1 MWYTAEILISES
13 NVKNNIDFIQ
23 SLTGE
28 DTRFSSVVKGNA
40 YGHGIEV
47 FVPIAQRCGVRH
59 FSVFSTNEAYR
70 VKKVALPE
78 TTIMIMGMVDNNA
91 LEWVIEEEIE
101 FYVFETDR
109 LEKARAAAQK
119 VGKPARIHIE
129 VETGMNRTGMSLALM
144 PQVFQ
149 YIKKHHQH
157 FEYIGLCTH
166 YAGAESYAN
175 YYRIQNQIKTFHQVA
190 EQGKERNITPEIYH
204 TACSAALLGFPETKM
219 DMARVGI
226 LQYGY
231 WPSKETLIRCLNE
244 TNDQRDPLRRAI
256 KWRSKIMSLKEV
268 PAGDFVGYGT
278 SYLTETDMT
287 IAAVPVGYAYGY
299 TRSLSNQ
306 GRVLIHGQRMSV
318 ISIVNMNMILVDV
331 TNLENVEKGDEVVLI
346 GGQGDLTISVDS
358 FGELSSQLNYELLTR
373 LPHNTP
379 RTVVS

>member
-70 VKKVALPE
+70 VKKVAQPD

-190 EQGKERNITPEIYH
+190 EQGKERNITPKIYH

-219 DMARVGI
+219 DLARVGI

-331 TNLENVEKGDEVVLI
+331 TNLENVKKGDEVVLI
-346 GGQGDLTISVDS
+346 GGQGDLTITVDS

>member
-1 MWYTAEILISES
+1 MWYTSEILLSES
-13 NVKNNIDFIQ
+13 NVKNNIDFIH
-23 SLTGE
+23 SITGE
-28 DTRFSSVVKGNA
+28 DTQFSSVVKGNA

-59 FSVFSTNEAYR
+59 FSVFSTHEAYR
-70 VKKVALPE
+70 VKKVAHPE
-78 TTIMIMGMVDNNA
+78 TTIMIMGMVDNDA

-109 LEKARAAAQK
+109 LEKAQAAAQK

-149 YIKKHHQH
+149 YLKKHHHQ
-157 FEYIGLCTH
+157 FEYKGLCTH

-175 YYRIQNQIKTFHQVA
+175 YYRVQNQIQTFKQVV
-190 EQGKERNITPEIYH
+190 EQGQERNITPELYH

-219 DMARVGI
+219 DLARVGI

-244 TNDQRDPLRRAI
+244 TPDQRDPLRRAI

-268 PAGDFVGYGT
+268 PKGDFVGYGT
-278 SYLTETDMT
+278 SFLAEADMT

-331 TNLENVEKGDEVVLI
+331 SVLENVKKGDEVVLI

-379 RTVVS
+379 RIVVS

>member
-1 MWYTAEILISES
+1 MWYTSEILISES

-23 SLTGE
+23 SITGE
-28 DTRFSSVVKGNA
+28 DTIFSSVVKGNA
-40 YGHGIEV
+40 YGHGIEM
-47 FVPIAQRCGVRH
+47 FVPLAQRCGVRH

-70 VKKVALPE
+70 VKKVALPD
-78 TTIMIMGMVDNNA
+78 TTIMIMGMVDNRA

-109 LEKARAAAQK
+109 LEKALAAAQK

-149 YIKKHHQH
+149 YLKQHHQH
-157 FEYIGLCTH
+157 FEYVGLCTH
-166 YAGAESYAN
+166 FAGAESYAN
-175 YYRIQNQIKTFHQVA
+175 YYRVQNQINTFHQVA
-190 EQGKERNITPEIYH
+190 EQGKERKVTPRIYH
-204 TACSAALLGFPETKM
+204 TACSAALLSFPKTKM
-219 DMARVGI
+219 DLVRVGI

-256 KWRSKIMSLKEV
+256 KWRSQIMSLKDV
-268 PAGDFVGYGT
+268 PSGDFIGYGT
-278 SYLTETDMT
+278 SYLAETAMT

-318 ISIVNMNMILVDV
+318 IGIVNMNMILVDV

-358 FGELSSQLNYELLTR
+358 FGEISSQLNYELLTR
-373 LPHNTP
+373 LPYNTP
-379 RTVVS
+379 RIVVS

>member
-70 VKKVALPE
+70 VQKVALPD
-78 TTIMIMGMVDNNA
+78 TNIMIMGMVDNNA

-256 KWRSKIMSLKEV
+256 KWRSKIMSLKDV

>member
-1 MWYTAEILISES
+1 MWYTSEILLSES
-13 NVKNNIDFIQ
+13 NVKHNIDFIH
-23 SLTGE
+23 SITGKQ
-28 DTRFSSVVKGNA
+28 TQFSSVVKGNA

-70 VKKVALPE
+70 VKKVAQPD

-149 YIKKHHQH
+149 YIKKHHQY
-157 FEYIGLCTH
+157 FDYVGLCTH
-166 YAGAESYAN
+166 YAGAESYSN
-175 YYRIQNQIKTFHQVA
+175 YYRVQNQIQTFRQVA
-190 EQGKERNITPEIYH
+190 AQGEERQVTPKMYH
-204 TACSAALLGFPETKM
+204 TACSAALLSFPETKM

-244 TNDQRDPLRRAI
+244 TGDQRDPLRRAI
-256 KWRSKIMSLKEV
+256 KWRSKIMSMKEV
-268 PAGDFVGYGT
+268 PAGDFIGYGT
-278 SYLTETDMT
+278 SYLTETDMK

-318 ISIVNMNMILVDV
+318 IGIVNMNMILVDV
-331 TNLENVEKGDEVVLI
+331 TNLENVKKGDEVVLI

-379 RTVVS
+379 RIVVS